1 MNADKRRWGFVL
13 GNRSRRTGEGEPP
26 GEPLGKGDPP
36 GGARLGS
43 PSADGSPSRRSP
55 YPRSLARLRRR
66 SFLLLSVT
74 LIGCGP
80 LLKPSDAPVTLPA
93 RPAGARI
100 RSLDEVPQ
108 LKESEVVDV
117 ARVLALLAHE
127 QDPRLDPRSVE
138 KAIAHKARKIRRGLL
153 RKAGPKNALR
163 LLSRHVLAGLKVR
176 PGDVQ
181 ANKPEDLNLHHVI
194 ETRRGT
200 CISFTALYVAV
211 AQRAGLPVWGVY
223 ARRHIFPRF
232 QDDKH
237 RANVETVA
245 AGKRLPDKHYI
256 EHYELKPEAIAQG
269 LVLRSLTHREFVSY
283 VLCAYGAALADAGNG
298 DGNSNSNE
306 NERAGRYLQLAV
318 AIAPANAVA
327 RHNLAVFLHSQKRDS
342 RRALEQLNEALRQ
355 DPYLIDAYLARGRIL
370 RDQRRFTAALA
381 DAVAAAQLSP
391 EASDA
396 RLLRAEIHGLAG
408 NLPAAAAECRAVL
421 AKDRKNPRALYLMAR
436 LLAIARQPDQA
447 LAYLKKAIKQG
458 ARDFHRMRR
467 LNDFQSLHD
476 EPRFRELVGL
486 GPKP

>member
-1 MNADKRRWGFVL
+1 MYGKQVVGF
-13 GNRSRRTGEGEPP
+13 
-26 GEPLGKGDPP
+26 
-36 GGARLGS
+36 
-43 PSADGSPSRRSP
+43 
-55 YPRSLARLRRR
+55 LAVI
-66 SFLLLSVT
+66 LSVAPA
-74 LIGCGP
+74 LSGCGP
-80 LLKPSDAPVTLPA
+80 LLKPGDAPAALPA

-100 RSLDEVPQ
+100 RSLDELSQ

-127 QDPRLDPRSVE
+127 QDPRLDPRNIE

-211 AQRAGLPVWGVY
+211 AQRAGLPVRGVY

-232 QDDKH
+232 QDETH

-283 VLCAYGAALADAGNG
+283 VLCAYGAALADADTGNENG
-298 DGNSNSNE
+298 NE
-306 NERAGRYLQLAV
+306 NERAGRYLELAV

-327 RHNLAVFLHSQKRDS
+327 RHNLAAFLHARGDS
-342 RRALEQLNEALRQ
+342 HRALEQLNEALRR

-381 DAVAAAQLSP
+381 DAAAAIELSP

-396 RLLRAEIHGLAG
+396 RLLRAEIHGLSG

-458 ARDFHRMRR
+458 ARDFHRMRQ
-467 LNDFQSLHD
+467 LKDFQLLHD

-486 GPKP
+486 GKIQD